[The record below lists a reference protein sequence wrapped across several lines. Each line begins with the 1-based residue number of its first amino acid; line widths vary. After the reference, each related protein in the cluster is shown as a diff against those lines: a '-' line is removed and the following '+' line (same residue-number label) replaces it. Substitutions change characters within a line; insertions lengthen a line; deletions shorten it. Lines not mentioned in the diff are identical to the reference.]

1 MCLLF
6 ETIKIKDGVFYNL
19 DLHSERMNNARKT
32 LFNANNKIDLS
43 KVLNLSDNYKK
54 GLYKYRV
61 EYNKDI
67 IKTEAIPY
75 VYRKIKTLQIVFNDE
90 IDYTYKYANRA
101 VFEEIRKKTM
111 ADDILIIK
119 KGLITDT
126 SFTNVALFNG
136 NQWFTPFEPLLKGTK
151 REELIRK
158 RTILEKKLIFSEIKQ
173 YKKIRL
179 INSML
184 NFDDQVD
191 VEINNVLFNGK
202 V

>member
-19 DLHSERMNNARKT
+19 DLHSERMNNARKK

-54 GLYKYRV
+54 GLYKFRV
-61 EYNKDI
+61 EYNKNI

-75 VYRKIKTLQIVFNDE
+75 VYRKIETLQLVFDDE
-90 IDYTYKYANRA
+90 IDYAYKYSNRA
-101 VFEEIRKKTM
+101 VFDELRKTTL
-111 ADDILIIK
+111 ADDVLIIK

-126 SFTNVALFNG
+126 SFTNVVLYDG
-136 NQWFTPFEPLLKGTK
+136 NQWVTPLDPLLKGTK

-158 RTILEKKLIFSEIKQ
+158 RTISEKKIIFTEIDKFN
-173 YKKIRL
+173 KIRL

-184 NFDDQVD
+184 NFDDQID
-191 VEINNVLFNGK
+191 VEIKNIL
-202 V
+202 

>member
-6 ETIKIKDGVFYNL
+6 ETIKLKEGVFYNL

-75 VYRKIKTLQIVFNDE
+75 VYRKIETLQLVFDDE
-90 IDYTYKYANRA
+90 IDYAYKY
-101 VFEEIRKKTM
+101 
-111 ADDILIIK
+111 
-119 KGLITDT
+119 
-126 SFTNVALFNG
+126 S
-136 NQWFTPFEPLLKGTK
+136 
-151 REELIRK
+151 
-158 RTILEKKLIFSEIKQ
+158 
-173 YKKIRL
+173 
-179 INSML
+179 NS
-184 NFDDQVD
+184 
-191 VEINNVLFNGK
+191 I
-202 V
+202 